1 MKVKPFKSMNGKVF
15 TATPAQLREEVF
27 AEINADKVSIDRTPQ
42 FSREEI
48 REAKKAWRKDGE
60 RDPGVLDAILS
71 AGKRKPRANWR
82 VSIDKTIMS

>member
-1 MKVKPFKSMNGKVF
+1 MKPFKSMNGKTF

-27 AEINADKVSIDRTPQ
+27 AEINADKVTIDRTPQ

-48 REAKKAWRKDGE
+48 REAKKAWSKDGK

-82 VSIDKTIMS
+82 VLIDKTIMP